1 MPPSSRHSA
10 HPSHHPHA
18 GGRDLHHGAGGPP
31 PQGGPG
37 MPPGPGNGPMHHP
50 HSSYAQSM
58 PPPPGLPPHAM
69 NGVNGPPSGHGGPPP
84 RMVMADGPGGAGG
97 PPPPPPPHIPRSS
110 SAQSRIMDAGAGPA
124 GPPASS
130 SPAVQKLSHANE
142 TAWVSVGSAAE
153 TMEDYDRALSA
164 YEAALRHN
172 PYSVPALGAIAG
184 VHRTLD
190 NFEKAVDYFQRVLN
204 IVPENGD
211 TWGSMG
217 HCYLMMDDLQRAYTA
232 YQQAL
237 YHLPNPKEPKLWYG
251 IGILYD
257 RYGSLEHA
265 EEAFASVVRMD
276 PNYEKANE
284 IYFRLGI
291 IYKQQNK
298 FPASLECFRYILDN
312 PPRPLTEIDIW
323 FQIGHVY
330 EQQKE
335 FNAAKEA
342 YERVLAENPNHA
354 KVLQQLGW
362 LYHLSNA
369 GFNNQE
375 RAIQFL
381 TKSLESDP
389 NDAQSWYLL
398 GRAYMAG
405 QNYNK
410 AYEAYQQAVYRDGKN
425 PTFWCSI
432 GVLYYQI
439 NQYRDALDAY
449 SRAIRLN
456 PYISEVWFDLGSL
469 YEACNNQIS
478 DAIHAYER
486 AADLDPDNPQ
496 IQQRLQLL
504 RNAEAKGGEL
514 PEAPVP
520 QDVHPTAYANNNGM
534 APGPPTQIGGGPGP
548 SYPPPLG
555 GPQLAGTGGGRGDL
569 SERDLPGPGH
579 LAQSHSPPPFRGAGP
594 PGPDERGSRGPP
606 PGALAPMVGGPG
618 GPEPLGRGGFPH
630 SRGPSPG
637 PPRMDPYG
645 RRLASPPR
653 RSPPPPLRSDM
664 HDGHGPHPHA
674 AHGHGDFRGPPPL
687 AAGGPGGPPPPM
699 DHYGRPMGGGP
710 MSERDRELEWERER
724 EREREQAARG
734 YPSGRITPKNEPG
747 YARSQ
752 HGSNAPSPA
761 FGRPPVYGRDEARDY
776 YNNGHPN
783 AGPGGPRGGYERGP
797 PPGMRH
803 DERGPPPPHFEHERG
818 HLPPPPPPPQQQQQA
833 GDGRYDGYGE
843 GHDGLM
849 SGAAARP
856 PPPGLRGPTP
866 DWERARGGDH
876 GPPSIHDGSEG
887 RNAGGPAGK
896 PRRGPKSKDEFE
908 SAPAPPSPAPS
919 AAGKKG
925 KATGSRASSPWSAK
939 AGAAGKNG
947 KNGPAATGGKKGVST
962 PLRSR
967 DDQAGSRPGSPMGGA
982 RAQRDA
988 SPASSDGSNEPL
1000 AARGPSSRMVDE
1012 DYDEGAADALMG
1024 LAGAASASVSATP
1037 VAPASDRAHSP
1048 DKRAESSL
1056 GKRPFTADEEKGVNG
1071 PEDSYKRAKSGS
1083 ASATAADVEASN
1095 GASHGASAPVK
1106 PESAIEREGSHASN
1120 GKEAAPQ
1127 AATPPPKAASPKS
1140 NSGGAERTTQPMD
1153 VDAREPSKGPSSEAG
1168 ATTKDSPSTAD
1179 APTSAA
1185 ASTGT
1190 RTTPAPAAPAS
1201 TTTAAPAS
1209 TQSQAANNTTASSNN
1224 NNDINNNEDDDSRE
1238 EEEGQIHEDD
1248 NEASAKSGDETKK

>member
-1 MPPSSRHSA
+1 
-10 HPSHHPHA
+10 
-18 GGRDLHHGAGGPP
+18 
-31 PQGGPG
+31 
-37 MPPGPGNGPMHHP
+37 MHHP

-69 NGVNGPPSGHGGPPP
+69 NGVNGPAHGGPPP

-110 SAQSRIMDAGAGPA
+110 SAQSRIMEAGGGPA

-130 SPAVQKLSHANE
+130 SPAVQKLSLANE
-142 TAWVSVGSAAE
+142 SAWVSVGSAAE

-172 PYSVPALGAIAG
+172 PYSVPALSAIAG

-330 EQQKE
+330 EQQQE

-555 GPQLAGTGGGRGDL
+555 GPQLAGTGGGRGDP

-579 LAQSHSPPPFRGAGP
+579 LGQSHSPPPFRGAGP
-594 PGPDERGSRGPP
+594 TALDERGPRGPP

-618 GPEPLGRGGFPH
+618 GVEPLGRGGFPH

-645 RRLASPPR
+645 RRLGSPPR
-653 RSPPPPLRSDM
+653 RTPPPPLRSDM

-674 AHGHGDFRGPPPL
+674 HGHGDFRGPPSL
-687 AAGGPGGPPPPM
+687 ASTGGPPPPL
-699 DHYGRPMGGGP
+699 DHYGRPMGGP
-710 MSERDRELEWERER
+710 MSERERELEWERERER

-734 YPSGRITPKNEPG
+734 YPTSGRITPKNEAS

-752 HGSNAPSPA
+752 HGGSNAPSPA

-776 YNNGHPN
+776 YNNGHPGS
-783 AGPGGPRGGYERGP
+783 GPGGPRGGYDRGP

-818 HLPPPPPPPQQQQQA
+818 HLPPP
-833 GDGRYDGYGE
+833 GSEGRYDGYGE
-843 GHDGLM
+843 GPEGPVG
-849 SGAAARP
+849 SGPARAP
-856 PPPGLRGPTP
+856 LPGLRGPTP
-866 DWERARGGDH
+866 DWERARGGEH
-876 GPPSIHDGSEG
+876 GPASVHDAAEG
-887 RNAGGPAGK
+887 RNIGGLGGPGTGK
-896 PRRGPKSKDEFE
+896 PRRGPKSKDELE

-925 KATGSRASSPWSAK
+925 KATNSRASSPWSAK
-939 AGAAGKNG
+939 GGASAKNG
-947 KNGPAATGGKKGVST
+947 KNGPASASTKRGIST

-967 DDQAGSRPGSPMGGA
+967 DDQPESRSGSPTGA
-982 RAQRDA
+982 ARVQRDV

-1000 AARGPSSRMVDE
+1000 AARAPSSRMVDE

-1024 LAGAASASVSATP
+1024 LAGAASASASAP
-1037 VAPASDRAHSP
+1037 VAPPVTDPSDRAQSP
-1048 DKRAESSL
+1048 DRRVESSL
-1056 GKRPFTADEEKGVNG
+1056 GKRPLAEEERSSNG
-1071 PEDSYKRAKSGS
+1071 PEDSYKRAKSGNS
-1083 ASATAADVEASN
+1083 SITAASAAGEAAEPSTGDAN
-1095 GASHGASAPVK
+1095 GVNTPKPDSMDAGGA
-1106 PESAIEREGSHASN
+1106 EREGSEGPGWKGSAPAAHDTGNTPPAETASPQAN
-1120 GKEAAPQ
+1120 SNADNTAQSMDVDPRESSKGPEAAP
-1127 AATPPPKAASPKS
+1127 AA
-1140 NSGGAERTTQPMD
+1140 E
-1153 VDAREPSKGPSSEAG
+1153 SSA
-1168 ATTKDSPSTAD
+1168 TAD
-1179 APTSAA
+1179 AAATITAPDAPASAA
-1185 ASTGT
+1185 EAT
-1190 RTTPAPAAPAS
+1190 AEDQHQAAPAS
-1201 TTTAAPAS
+1201 
-1209 TQSQAANNTTASSNN
+1209 NN
-1224 NNDINNNEDDDSRE
+1224 NGDYDSRD
-1238 EEEGQIHEDD
+1238 EEEGQIHEDPTD
-1248 NEASAKSGDETKK
+1248 PDGEAKV

>member
-1 MPPSSRHSA
+1 MPLSSRHSA

-58 PPPPGLPPHAM
+58 PPPPGLPPHTV
-69 NGVNGPPSGHGGPPP
+69 NGANGPPSGHGGPPP
-84 RMVMADGPGGAGG
+84 RMVMADGPGGPGGAGG

-110 SAQSRIMDAGAGPA
+110 SAQSRIIEAGGPA

-130 SPAVQKLSHANE
+130 SPAVQKLALANE
-142 TAWVSVGSAAE
+142 SAWVSVGSAAE

-172 PYSVPALGAIAG
+172 PYSVPALSAIAG

-496 IQQRLQLL
+496 IQQRLHLL

-555 GPQLAGTGGGRGDL
+555 GPQLASAGGARGEL
-569 SERDLPGPGH
+569 FERDLPGPGH
-579 LAQSHSPPPFRGAGP
+579 LAQSNSPPPFRGAGP
-594 PGPDERGSRGPP
+594 AGPDERGSRAPP
-606 PGALAPMVGGPG
+606 SGALAPMVGGPG
-618 GPEPLGRGGFPH
+618 GPEQLGRGGFPH

-637 PPRMDPYG
+637 PARMDLYG
-645 RRLASPPR
+645 RRMGSPPR
-653 RSPPPPLRSDM
+653 RSSPPLLRSEM
-664 HDGHGPHPHA
+664 HDGRGPHPHG
-674 AHGHGDFRGPPPL
+674 AHGHGELRGPPL

-699 DHYGRPMGGGP
+699 DHYARPMGAP
-710 MSERDRELEWERER
+710 MSERERELEWERER
-724 EREREQAARG
+724 EREREQMARG
-734 YPSGRITPKNEPG
+734 YAASGRMTPKNEPG
-747 YARSQ
+747 FARSA

-761 FGRPPVYGRDEARDY
+761 FGRPPVYGREDARDY
-776 YNNGHPN
+776 YNGGHPSS
-783 AGPGGPRGGYERGP
+783 GPGGPRAGYERGP
-797 PPGMRH
+797 PPGMRL

-818 HLPPPPPPPQQQQQA
+818 HLPPPPPPPAA
-833 GDGRYDGYGE
+833 GDSHYDGYGDSHE
-843 GHDGLM
+843 APMG
-849 SGAAARP
+849 SAARP
-856 PPPGLRGPTP
+856 PPPGNLRGPTP
-866 DWERARGGDH
+866 DWERARNGEH
-876 GPPSIHDGSEG
+876 APPSAHDGSEG
-887 RNAGGPAGK
+887 RNAGAPAGK
-896 PRRGPKSKDEFE
+896 PRRGPRPKDEVE
-908 SAPAPPSPAPS
+908 PAPAPPSPAPS

-925 KATGSRASSPWSAK
+925 KATGSRAGSPWSAK
-939 AGAAGKNG
+939 GSAKNG
-947 KNGPAATGGKKGVST
+947 KAGAMAAAGRKGAST

-967 DDQAGSRPGSPMGGA
+967 DDQVDSRPGSPAGGA
-982 RAQRDA
+982 RVQRDA

-1024 LAGAASASVSATP
+1024 LAGAASASVSAIP
-1037 VAPASDRAHSP
+1037 APAPQSNRGHSP

-1056 GKRPFTADEEKGVNG
+1056 GKRPFAEDEKNVYD
-1071 PEDSYKRAKSGS
+1071 PEDSHKRAKSAAGGDADATTKLGS
-1083 ASATAADVEASN
+1083 NSI
-1095 GASHGASAPVK
+1095 SAPIK
-1106 PESAIEREGSHASN
+1106 PGSGAEHEGSDGHTR
-1120 GKEAAPQ
+1120 KESAPQ
-1127 AATPPPKAASPKS
+1127 AGIGDIAPPQAPSPKAMESIS
-1140 NSGGAERTTQPMD
+1140 EPMD
-1153 VDAREPSKGPSSEAG
+1153 VDPKEPMNGSSNSAAAAKDAPPAAEAG
-1168 ATTKDSPSTAD
+1168 ASASAASSTPAPPAPASPTR
-1179 APTSAA
+1179 TSAA
-1185 ASTGT
+1185 S
-1190 RTTPAPAAPAS
+1190 
-1201 TTTAAPAS
+1201 
-1209 TQSQAANNTTASSNN
+1209 QSQVVNNSNN
-1224 NNDINNNEDDDSRE
+1224 QNSNEEDDSRE
-1238 EEEGQIHEDD
+1238 DEEGQIHEDND
-1248 NEASAKSGDETKK
+1248 TKEGSKSGDANK

>member
-1 MPPSSRHSA
+1 M
-10 HPSHHPHA
+10 
-18 GGRDLHHGAGGPP
+18 G
-31 PQGGPG
+31 
-37 MPPGPGNGPMHHP
+37 PGPGNGPMHHP

-58 PPPPGLPPHAM
+58 PPPPGLHPHAM
-69 NGVNGPPSGHGGPPP
+69 NGVNGPPSAHGGPPP
-84 RMVMADGPGGAGG
+84 RMVMADGPGGAGV
-97 PPPPPPPHIPRSS
+97 PPPAPPHIPRSS
-110 SAQSRIMDAGAGPA
+110 SAQSRIMEAAGGPA
-124 GPPASS
+124 TVPASS
-130 SPAVQKLSHANE
+130 SPVVQKLSLANE
-142 TAWVSVGSAAE
+142 AAWVSIGSAAE

-172 PYSVPALGAIAG
+172 PYSVPALSAIAG

-291 IYKQQNK
+291 IYKQQSK

-486 AADLDPDNPQ
+486 AADLDPENPQ

-555 GPQLAGTGGGRGDL
+555 GPQLAGTGGARGDP

-579 LAQSHSPPPFRGAGP
+579 LGPSHSPPPFRSAGP
-594 PGPDERGSRGPP
+594 PGADERGSRGPP

-630 SRGPSPG
+630 SRGSSPG

-645 RRLASPPR
+645 RRLGSPPR

-664 HDGHGPHPHA
+664 HDGHGPPPHGH
-674 AHGHGDFRGPPPL
+674 AHGGDFRGPPPL
-687 AAGGPGGPPPPM
+687 ATSGPGGPPPPL
-699 DHYGRPMGGGP
+699 DPYGRPVGGP
-710 MSERDRELEWERER
+710 MSERERELEWERER
-724 EREREQAARG
+724 EREREMQQASRG
-734 YPSGRITPKNEPG
+734 YPTSGRITPKNEPG
-747 YARSQ
+747 YPRSQ
-752 HGSNAPSPA
+752 HGGSNAPSPA
-761 FGRPPVYGRDEARDY
+761 FGRPPVYGRDEGREY
-776 YNNGHPN
+776 YNNGHPSS
-783 AGPGGPRGGYERGP
+783 GPGGPRGGYERGGPPPP

-803 DERGPPPPHFEHERG
+803 DERGPPPPAHFEHERG
-818 HLPPPPPPPQQQQQA
+818 GPLPPHHA
-833 GDGRYDGYGE
+833 AEGRYDHPYSE
-843 GHDGLM
+843 VHDGPM
-849 SGAAARP
+849 GGASARGP
-856 PPPGLRGPTP
+856 PSGLRGPAP
-866 DWERARGGDH
+866 DWERARAAEH
-876 GPPSIHDGSEG
+876 GPPSLHDGAEG
-887 RNAGGPAGK
+887 RNAGASASRS
-896 PRRGPKSKDEFE
+896 RRGPKSKDELE

-925 KATGSRASSPWSAK
+925 KATSSRASSPWSARG
-939 AGAAGKNG
+939 GATGKNG
-947 KNGPAATGGKKGVST
+947 KAAPLAGGGGTTATGPGFKRAAST
-962 PLRSR
+962 SLRSR
-967 DDQAGSRPGSPMGGA
+967 EDHMDSRPGSPLGGA

-1000 AARGPSSRMVDE
+1000 AARAPSSRMVDE

-1024 LAGAASASVSATP
+1024 LAGAASASASVATP
-1037 VAPASDRAHSP
+1037 APAPAPVLVPAVPASAASDRATSP
-1048 DKRAESSL
+1048 EKRAESSL
-1056 GKRPFTADEEKGVNG
+1056 GKRPFAEEEKGADE

-1083 ASATAADVEASN
+1083 AAAVEAEVTGAGSSEVSGPAKPEATAERASVEA
-1095 GASHGASAPVK
+1095 
-1106 PESAIEREGSHASN
+1106 E
-1120 GKEAAPQ
+1120 KENA
-1127 AATPPPKAASPKS
+1127 AATPPPVQAEAVSPKANS
-1140 NSGGAERTTQPMD
+1140 NAADTSTQPMD
-1153 VDAREPSKGPSSEAG
+1153 IDGREPSKGPSEAAASPADG
-1168 ATTKDSPSTAD
+1168 SVKDSPPAAEA
-1179 APTSAA
+1179 APSN
-1185 ASTGT
+1185 ASEAKS
-1190 RTTPAPAAPAS
+1190 TPAPAAVS
-1201 TTTAAPAS
+1201 TGGQNAVENSTAAKADD
-1209 TQSQAANNTTASSNN
+1209 TENNKAA
-1224 NNDINNNEDDDSRE
+1224 DDDDSRE
-1238 EEEGQIHEDD
+1238 EEEGQIHEDPSD
-1248 NEASAKSGDETKK
+1248 APAKAGEGGAK

>member
-1 MPPSSRHSA
+1 
-10 HPSHHPHA
+10 
-18 GGRDLHHGAGGPP
+18 
-31 PQGGPG
+31 
-37 MPPGPGNGPMHHP
+37 
-50 HSSYAQSM
+50 
-58 PPPPGLPPHAM
+58 
-69 NGVNGPPSGHGGPPP
+69 
-84 RMVMADGPGGAGG
+84 
-97 PPPPPPPHIPRSS
+97 
-110 SAQSRIMDAGAGPA
+110 MDAAGGPA
-124 GPPASS
+124 GPAASS
-130 SPAVQKLSHANE
+130 SPAVQKLSLANE
-142 TAWVSVGSAAE
+142 AAWVSVGSAAE

-172 PYSVPALGAIAG
+172 PYSVPALSAIAG

-330 EQQKE
+330 EQQQE

-496 IQQRLQLL
+496 IVQRLQLL

-555 GPQLAGTGGGRGDL
+555 GPQLAGTGGARGDM
-569 SERDLPGPGH
+569 SERDLPGPGY
-579 LAQSHSPPPFRGAGP
+579 LGQPRSPPPFRGAGP
-594 PGPDERGSRGPP
+594 PGADERGSRGPP
-606 PGALAPMVGGPG
+606 PGALAPMMGGGPG
-618 GPEPLGRGGFPH
+618 GPEQLGRGGFPH

-637 PPRMDPYG
+637 PPRVDPYG
-645 RRLASPPR
+645 RRMGSPPR
-653 RSPPPPLRSDM
+653 RSPPLPLRADM
-664 HDGHGPHPHA
+664 HDGHGPPH
-674 AHGHGDFRGPPPL
+674 HGSDFRGPPPL
-687 AAGGPGGPPPPM
+687 AAGGPGGPPPPL
-699 DHYGRPMGGGP
+699 DHYGRPMGGP
-710 MSERDRELEWERER
+710 MSEREREMEWER

-734 YPSGRITPKNEPG
+734 YPASGRITPKNDPA

-752 HGSNAPSPA
+752 HGGSNAASPA
-761 FGRPPVYGRDEARDY
+761 FGRPPVYGRDEPREY
-776 YNNGHPN
+776 HNNGHPS

-797 PPGMRH
+797 PPPGMRP
-803 DERGPPPPHFEHERG
+803 DERGPPPHHFEHERG
-818 HLPPPPPPPQQQQQA
+818 HLPPPPHQA
-833 GDGRYDGYGE
+833 GEGRYDGYGD
-843 GHDGLM
+843 GHDGPIM
-849 SGAAARP
+849 GAASARGP

-866 DWERARGGDH
+866 DWERARAGDQ
-876 GPPSIHDGSEG
+876 GPPSVHDGADG
-887 RNAGGPAGK
+887 RGAGGPANK
-896 PRRGPKSKDEFE
+896 ARRGPKAKDELE
-908 SAPAPPSPAPS
+908 AAPAPPSPAPS

-925 KATGSRASSPWSAK
+925 KTTGGSRASSPWSSK
-939 AGAAGKNG
+939 ASTASKNGKSGPGASPAVSSAVAAGKRG
-947 KNGPAATGGKKGVST
+947 GAAS
-962 PLRSR
+962 LREIT
-967 DDQAGSRPGSPMGGA
+967 SRPGSPAGGA

-1000 AARGPSSRMVDE
+1000 AARAPSSRMVDE

-1024 LAGAASASVSATP
+1024 LAGAASASAAATL
-1037 VAPASDRAHSP
+1037 VAPAPPAAAADRASSP
-1048 DKRAESSL
+1048 DKRTESSL
-1056 GKRPFTADEEKGVNG
+1056 GKRPYSEEDKSASGL
-1071 PEDSYKRAKSGS
+1071 EDSYKRVKSGS
-1083 ASATAADVEASN
+1083 AAAGEAVDPVNAGSN
-1095 GASHGASAPVK
+1095 GV
-1106 PESAIEREGSHASN
+1106 
-1120 GKEAAPQ
+1120 AAPTETEAP
-1127 AATPPPKAASPKS
+1127 AARQGSEGRKEPAAVTPPAKAASPKVTEKVPES
-1140 NSGGAERTTQPMD
+1140 VSQPMEE
-1153 VDAREPSKGPSSEAG
+1153 DAPAAPKTITEAATVTKEPSPA
-1168 ATTKDSPSTAD
+1168 AD
-1179 APTSAA
+1179 APSKAPEA
-1185 ASTGT
+1185 EAKS
-1190 RTTPAPAAPAS
+1190 TPAPAPAS
-1201 TTTAAPAS
+1201 AEASTAADSSKAA
-1209 TQSQAANNTTASSNN
+1209 AAN
-1224 NNDINNNEDDDSRE
+1224 DDGAE
-1238 EEEGQIHEDD
+1238 EEEGEINED
-1248 NEASAKSGDETKK
+1248 SPAKVDDDAKK

>member
-1 MPPSSRHSA
+1 
-10 HPSHHPHA
+10 
-18 GGRDLHHGAGGPP
+18 
-31 PQGGPG
+31 
-37 MPPGPGNGPMHHP
+37 
-50 HSSYAQSM
+50 
-58 PPPPGLPPHAM
+58 M
-69 NGVNGPPSGHGGPPP
+69 NGVNGPPSTHGGPPP
-84 RMVMADGPGGAGG
+84 RMLMADGPGGAGG
-97 PPPPPPPHIPRSS
+97 PPPPPPHIPRSS
-110 SAQSRIMDAGAGPA
+110 SAQSRIMDSAGGPA
-124 GPPASS
+124 GPPAST
-130 SPAVQKLSHANE
+130 SPAVQKLSLANE
-142 TAWVSVGSAAE
+142 AAWVSIGSAAE
-153 TMEDYDRALSA
+153 AMEDYDRALSA
-164 YEAALRHN
+164 YEAALRHDL
-172 PYSVPALGAIAG
+172 YSVPALSAIAG

-534 APGPPTQIGGGPGP
+534 APGPPTHIGGGPGP

-555 GPQLAGTGGGRGDL
+555 GPQLAGNGGGRGDM
-569 SERDLPGPGH
+569 SDRDLPGPGH
-579 LAQSHSPPPFRGAGP
+579 LGSSRSPPPFRGGGP
-594 PGPDERGSRGPP
+594 PGVDERGPRGPP

-618 GPEPLGRGGFPH
+618 GPEPQGRGGFPH

-645 RRLASPPR
+645 RRLGSPPR
-653 RSPPPPLRSDM
+653 RTPPPPLRADM
-664 HDGHGPHPHA
+664 HDAHGSAPHGHGH
-674 AHGHGDFRGPPPL
+674 AHGGDFRGPPAL
-687 AAGGPGGPPPPM
+687 AAGGPSGPPPPL
-699 DHYGRPMGGGP
+699 DQYGRPMGGP
-710 MSERDRELEWERER
+710 MSEREREMEWER

-734 YPSGRITPKNEPG
+734 YPASGRITPKNEQG

-752 HGSNAPSPA
+752 HGGSNAPSPA
-761 FGRPPVYGRDEARDY
+761 FGRPPVYGRDDGRDH
-776 YNNGHPN
+776 YNNGHPSS
-783 AGPGGPRGGYERGP
+783 GPGGPRGGYERGP
-797 PPGMRH
+797 GGLHAPPPGLRH
-803 DERGPPPPHFEHERG
+803 EERGPPPPQFEHERG
-818 HLPPPPPPPQQQQQA
+818 PPPPRQA
-833 GDGRYDGYGE
+833 GDGRHDGYGDV
-843 GHDGLM
+843 HDGSM
-849 SGAAARP
+849 GSAPGRG

-866 DWERARGGDH
+866 DWERARAGEH
-876 GPPSIHDGSEG
+876 GPPSLNDGAEG
-887 RNAGGPAGK
+887 RNAGGSASK
-896 PRRGPKSKDEFE
+896 SRRGPKSKDELE
-908 SAPAPPSPAPS
+908 AAPAPPSPAPS
-919 AAGKKG
+919 AAAKKG
-925 KATGSRASSPWSAK
+925 KTASSRASSPWSAK
-939 AGAAGKNG
+939 GGAAAAAKNG
-947 KNGPAATGGKKGVST
+947 KSATPFGASTAASVGGGNKKGSSAALLAREDQ
-962 PLRSR
+962 PDSR
-967 DDQAGSRPGSPMGGA
+967 AGSPAGDA
-982 RAQRDA
+982 RAQREI

-1000 AARGPSSRMVDE
+1000 AARAPSSRMVDE

-1024 LAGAASASVSATP
+1024 LAGAASASAPSMATP
-1037 VAPASDRAHSP
+1037 IAAPAAPVATSDRAPSP
-1048 DKRAESSL
+1048 ERRAASSL
-1056 GKRPFTADEEKGVNG
+1056 GKRPYADEEKAADER
-1071 PEDSYKRAKSGS
+1071 EDSYKRAKSGS
-1083 ASATAADVEASN
+1083 AAAVEAEVTS
-1095 GASHGASAPVK
+1095 SSARLDEAPE
-1106 PESAIEREGSHASN
+1106 PAQSEAIAQAESAEQP
-1120 GKEAAPQ
+1120 KETT
-1127 AATPPPKAASPKS
+1127 AATPPPPPAAAVAPESRSNAASES
-1140 NSGGAERTTQPMD
+1140 NAQPMD
-1153 VDAREPSKGPSSEAG
+1153 VDGREPSPGPSEPA
-1168 ATTKDSPSTAD
+1168 AATKDSPTTGDLA
-1179 APTSAA
+1179 ASAA
-1185 ASTGT
+1185 AAATKAGETSSS
-1190 RTTPAPAAPAS
+1190 PAVS
-1201 TTTAAPAS
+1201 TTETKQAPPVAVEGGEKETA
-1209 TQSQAANNTTASSNN
+1209 
-1224 NNDINNNEDDDSRE
+1224 DDDERE
-1238 EEEGQIHEDD
+1238 EEEGQIHEDPSD
-1248 NEASAKSGDETKK
+1248 AVAKPASEDASK